1 MINLLD
7 PEIIVLG
14 GGLGQI
20 DTLYRAVPDRWGDYV
35 FSDKVTTRLA
45 PPRWGDFER
54 RARRGLA
61 VVGAARAPRRL
72 VMAETRVLKF
82 EELPERRMPN
92 GATIR
97 QLVDK
102 ESCGARIKTN
112 TVSFPAGHAVE
123 FHRHN
128 CNEVI
133 VVFAGDCAVEIEGG
147 AQTPLKP
154 FDTVSVRGG
163 QVASLPQPR
172 RSPFTLLAI
181 YDAER
186 VERTLRD
193 FGKTTID

>member
-1 MINLLD
+1 
-7 PEIIVLG
+7 
-14 GGLGQI
+14 
-20 DTLYRAVPDRWGDYV
+20 
-35 FSDKVTTRLA
+35 
-45 PPRWGDFER
+45 
-54 RARRGLA
+54 
-61 VVGAARAPRRL
+61 
-72 VMAETRVLKF
+72 MAETRVLKF
-82 EELPERRMPN
+82 EEIPERRMPN

-133 VVFAGDCAVEIEGG
+133 VVLAGDCAVEIEGG

-154 FDTVSVRGG
+154 FDAVSVEAGKWHRFL
-163 QVASLPQPR
+163 SLGS
-172 RSPFTLLAI
+172 SPFTLLAI

-193 FGKTTID
+193 SGKTTID